1 MFSFTVRLPDLTKEN
16 LEFHENS
23 ALITR
28 PQNWEKNV
36 KIHIKVNHSKWNYFL
51 TIRLFMGYKN
61 KYF

>member
-28 PQNWEKNV
+28 PQNWEKHV
-36 KIHIKVNHSKWNYFL
+36 KIHIKVNHSKWNIF
-51 TIRLFMGYKN
+51 
-61 KYF
+61 